1 MKTKYTL
8 WFNPKVNVTD
18 SLFCK
23 LLKKYDLDLLGV
35 EIKQLFSHSKVDSAH
50 TNLYMIS
57 VVSKYYSRT
66 QSIDEFD
73 FTGDETFI
81 DMATNKG
88 IRCIIDYS
96 WEASSVKNITN
107 YKFWK
112 RNERLIQDYDIQF
125 LSNTSSDI
133 NHKLNSGKDFFLN
146 FPMFSYEVRSTN
158 ATANIDYHLNTSMC
172 LKEHKKYFFNLF
184 IGDIDK
190 FKNILTLASYYRRGL
205 KESSVYSAVL
215 GHNDNN
221 IDTYEDRLRRHEA
234 MFARHPIPDV
244 NKTIEYLI
252 QNEDDIIHKHLP
264 FERYEGNPDF
274 DVNSNGSGH
283 VERKIPQIAHESHM
297 WCVVET
303 LSTVDILHH
312 TEKTF
317 KPISVGHPFMV
328 LGAVNQNKDLKKYGY
343 ELYDDIINYDFEEP
357 CNMASLPYRYN
368 VIEKYFNEVER
379 LIKEGPGIFYQ
390 KSVLEKVEWNKHN
403 FQKQTTRDALQLELA
418 ELFA

>member
-1 MKTKYTL
+1 MKSKFTL
-8 WFNPKVNVTD
+8 WFNKRVNFAD
-18 SLFCK
+18 SRFYS
-23 LLKKYDLDLLGV
+23 LLESYGLNLHNV
-35 EIKQLFSHSKVDSAH
+35 EIKILDEHATIDTFC
-50 TNLYMIS
+50 TNLYIMPVTS
-57 VVSKYYSRT
+57 AYYG
-66 QSIDEFD
+66 QDKSIDNYD
-73 FTGDETFI
+73 LTHDETFI

-96 WEASSVKNITN
+96 WEASSVNDITS

-112 RNERLIQDYDIQF
+112 RNERIIQDYDIQF

-215 GHNDNN
+215 GHNDNM
-221 IDTYEDRLRRHEA
+221 IDMYEDRLRTHEA

-264 FERYEGNPDF
+264 FERYEGNPNF
-274 DVNSNGSGH
+274 DVNSRGSGH
-283 VERKIPQIAHESHM
+283 VERKIPQVAHESHM

-303 LSTVDILHH
+303 LSTTDIIHH

-317 KPISVGHPFMV
+317 KPISAGHPFMV
-328 LGAVNQNKDLKKYGY
+328 LGSINQNKDLKKYGY

-357 CNMASLPYRYN
+357 CISNMFRYN
-368 VIEKYFNEVER
+368 AIEKYFNEVER